1 MKTLTCKKNI
11 LPMREMKIVLGENH
25 RVEAHYK
32 GLVIQTDQP
41 VKAGGDGSAPAPF
54 DLFLASI
61 GTCAGYYV
69 QQFCK
74 QRQIST
80 DDIHLTQTMHYDSAT
95 GMIGEIEINIF
106 LPPDFP
112 EQYKHAV
119 IKAAEACAVKKHVS
133 KAPAFVVNIA

>member
-1 MKTLTCKKNI
+1 
-11 LPMREMKIVLGENH
+11 MREMKIILGENH

-61 GTCAGYYV
+61 GACAGYYV

-74 QRQIST
+74 QRNIPT
-80 DDIHLTQTMHYDSAT
+80 DGIHLTQTMHINKST
-95 GMIGEIEINIF
+95 SMIGEIEINIF
-106 LPPDFP
+106 LPQDFP
-112 EQYKHAV
+112 EQYKKSV
-119 IKAAEACAVKKHVS
+119 IKAAEACAVKKHISNAPGFSVS
-133 KAPAFVVNIA
+133 IA

>member
-1 MKTLTCKKNI
+1 
-11 LPMREMKIVLGENH
+11 MREMKIVLGENH

-41 VKAGGDGSAPAPF
+41 VKAGGDGSAPGPF

-61 GTCAGYYV
+61 GACVGYYV

-74 QRQIST
+74 QRKIST
-80 DDIHLTQTMHYDSAT
+80 EGIHLTQTMHFDEAT
-95 GMIGEIEINIF
+95 RMIGEIEVNIF

-112 EQYKHAV
+112 EQYKQSV
-119 IKAAEACAVKKHVS
+119 IKAAEACAVKKHIS
-133 KAPAFVVNIA
+133 NPPDFSVNIA